1 MVRDFPVC
9 PSNSN
14 GTLTNYSRVGIGL
27 VRGRYKQPALR
38 LRVHALLSFFTRA
51 HASKGLPDNPMVIVS
66 AVKRTKKKQQPGPV
80 EAVSKVLVHPDPRVR
95 LLVRLFADAG
105 LRRIEA
111 VSARTENI
119 IDDSRVEA

>member
-66 AVKRTKKKQQPGPV
+66 ARQAHEEET
-80 EAVSKVLVHPDPRVR
+80 A
-95 LLVRLFADAG
+95 
-105 LRRIEA
+105 
-111 VSARTENI
+111 ART
-119 IDDSRVEA
+119 SGSCV